1 MRRALPLLVL
11 LAACQPQAPEDPPA
25 AQPPSASP
33 PATEAPP
40 EPVVSDFSQPLR
52 ALGTEPFWAVDIT
65 DGTRFTLK
73 RPDHP
78 DAAFEAPGATITPG
92 RAVWAAQAA
101 DGRTMA
107 VTLFLSECSDGMS
120 DRRYP
125 MTAEV
130 ELNGETL
137 RGCAIKTAELAAE
150 PRP

>member
-25 AQPPSASP
+25 AAPPAASPSAT
-33 PATEAPP
+33 PAPAG
-40 EPVVSDFSQPLR
+40 PVVSDFGQPLR

-65 DGTRFTLK
+65 DGTRLTLR

-78 DAAFEAPGATITPG
+78 DAVFQAPGATITPG
-92 RAVWAAQAA
+92 RAVWTAQAA
-101 DGRTMA
+101 DARTMTL
-107 VTLFLSECSDGMS
+107 TLFVSECSDGMS
-120 DRRYP
+120 DRSYP

-137 RGCAIKTAELAAE
+137 RGCAAPAAELAKE